1 MYQAR
6 TPLQVTLHV
15 WHALFLREASARIT
29 GDRLG
34 WTWVFIEPL
43 AHILLFVA
51 IRQLMGRIRYITGA
65 EFIPWFI
72 VGMSLFL
79 MFSVIMTRCMGA
91 ISASKALFAYRQ
103 LHPVDTI
110 LVRAVLEMLI
120 KLIVLFLLVAGA
132 AFLGFDIL
140 PADAISAAGVW
151 AAVWLLGLGLGL
163 VLSAATT
170 TAPELAKF
178 VSMATFP
185 LYFLSGVMVPVQL
198 LPHSLREYL
207 MYNPMLHAVEA
218 FRMAFFSGYQSIHG
232 ISLQY
237 VMFWA
242 LSLIL
247 LGLMLQVRYK
257 NRLMA
262 Q

>member
-1 MYQAR
+1 MYKAR
-6 TPLQVTLHV
+6 SPIQVSLHV
-15 WHALFLREASARIT
+15 WHALFMREASARIS

-51 IRQLMGRIRYITGA
+51 LRQLMGRIQNVSGA

-72 VGMSLFL
+72 VGMTLFI
-79 MFSVIMTRCMGA
+79 MFNVVMNRCMGA
-91 ISASKALFAYRQ
+91 ISASRALFAYRQ

-120 KLIVLFLLVAGA
+120 KLIVLILLVLGA
-132 AFLGFDIL
+132 SFLGYAIM
-140 PADAISAAGVW
+140 PADAIDAGFVCLSVW
-151 AAVWLLGLGLGL
+151 MLGIGFGLI
-163 VLSAATT
+163 LSAVTT
-170 TAPELAKF
+170 TVPELTKLVAIM
-178 VSMATFP
+178 SFP
-185 LYFLSGVMVPVQL
+185 LYFLSGVMFPIQYM
-198 LPHSLREYL
+198 PHGLREYL
-207 MYNPMLHAVEA
+207 LYNPILHAVEA
-218 FRMAFFSGYQSIHG
+218 FRMGFFSHYQSVNG
-232 ISLQY
+232 ISMLY
-237 VMFWA
+237 VWFFA

-247 LGLMLQVRYK
+247 FGLMLQIRWK